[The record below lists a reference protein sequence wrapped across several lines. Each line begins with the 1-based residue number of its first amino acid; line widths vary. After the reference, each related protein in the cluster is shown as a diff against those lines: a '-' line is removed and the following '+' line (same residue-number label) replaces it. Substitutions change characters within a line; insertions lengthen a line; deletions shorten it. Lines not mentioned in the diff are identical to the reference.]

1 MGNKLGEKIIQ
12 DSIENLDLKIFLNV
26 VNKTILITGASGLI
40 GHYLVAYLS
49 AAASKGLK
57 VKKVYLVFKNRLPD
71 YFDKIFKGLNVEFFQ
86 GDITEI
92 TFLNMLPK
100 SDYII
105 HAAGYGQP
113 GKFLLDELKTIQLNT
128 TSTIE
133 IFKKLK
139 KYGSGVFISTSE
151 IYSGLSNP
159 PFVENQVGSTNTNHN
174 RSCYIEGKRCGEAI
188 VSAFRKNG
196 YNLKSIRL
204 SLAYGPGTREDDNRV
219 INTFIRKGILQKK
232 IEMLDSGAAF
242 RTYIY
247 VTDAVD
253 LIYRILFFGESDI
266 YNLGG
271 KSRLKICDLALLI
284 GKNLNVPIVS
294 PKDDLL
300 TLKGSP
306 DDVFVDMSKAEIE
319 FNRKNYVEL
328 DQGLSKTI
336 DWQLN
341 LYKK

>member
-1 MGNKLGEKIIQ
+1 MENKLGEKIIQ
-12 DSIENLDLKIFLNV
+12 DSIENMDLKIFNNI

-49 AAASKGLK
+49 VAASKGIK

-71 YFDKIFKGLNVEFFQ
+71 YFDKIFFGLNVEFLQ
-86 GDITEI
+86 GDITDI
-92 TFLNMLPK
+92 NFLLMLPK

-133 IFKKLK
+133 IFRKLEK
-139 KYGSGVFISTSE
+139 NGSGVFLSTSE

-159 PFVENQVGSTNTNHN
+159 PFLENQVGSTNTNHN

-188 VSAFRKNG
+188 VSAFRKSG

-219 INTFIRKGILQKK
+219 INTFIRKGIIQKK
-232 IEMLDSGAAF
+232 IEMLDSGDAF

-271 KSRLKICDLALLI
+271 KSRLKICDLAILI
-284 GKNLNVPIVS
+284 GKNLNVPVLA

-300 TLKGSP
+300 KIQGSP
-306 DDVFVDMSKAEIE
+306 DDVFVDMGKAEIE

-328 DQGLSKTI
+328 DQGLTKTI